1 MVCALKNQPSP
12 FHHDL
17 DAEEIEKFI
26 KPPEDQEVLDLEVE
40 LEIEIPNYLFT
51 EQEFEEEMNDN
62 FPSCTSF
69 EQADP
74 VDTITNI
81 NTLEVDINCLLERQ
95 FQRNTTGLVV
105 KRGELRG
112 NCKAHVTQL
121 VFNDT
126 LKAAEAS

>member
-1 MVCALKNQPSP
+1 M
-12 FHHDL
+12 
-17 DAEEIEKFI
+17 
-26 KPPEDQEVLDLEVE
+26 
-40 LEIEIPNYLFT
+40 FT

-105 KRGELRG
+105 KRGELRD

>member
-74 VDTITNI
+74 VDTITKK
-81 NTLEVDINCLLERQ
+81 ERSQ
-95 FQRNTTGLVV
+95 KKKVIADVENAAKTRTIIVPKKLTT
-105 KRGELRG
+105 
-112 NCKAHVTQL
+112 Q
-121 VFNDT
+121 
-126 LKAAEAS
+126 S